1 VRSFAFVATVD
12 SRVVLRVLKILLELL
27 EEEDGDE
34 EVDPDVQE
42 DELSEYEDDEEC
54 LDLISIYSM
63 IVRDLS

>member
-1 VRSFAFVATVD
+1 
-12 SRVVLRVLKILLELL
+12 VLKILLELL